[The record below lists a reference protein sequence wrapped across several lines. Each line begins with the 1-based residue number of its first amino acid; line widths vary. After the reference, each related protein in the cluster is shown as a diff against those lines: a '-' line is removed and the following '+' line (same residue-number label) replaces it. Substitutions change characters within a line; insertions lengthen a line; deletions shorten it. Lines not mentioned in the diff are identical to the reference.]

1 MNNEKKYQ
9 ITIWVF
15 VAFASLT
22 LGVGAYEYVL
32 RSGGDKFIAIVALV
46 AITAIGLAAYAMIR
60 TALEELFGWIQNR
73 YFADRFQKVVKEE
86 EVVTAITE
94 PTPPATEKTDK
105 VNAIEDEIATML
117 QIMDQEG
124 ATLEPTTDEIKIEST
139 TIPEQPRQTITQDMI
154 FQRGSFEKLQILE
167 KQLIADKYLTEDLQ
181 WIAEYNGRKNLKSLI
196 IFTMWLME
204 EKYFLPNRDPK
215 IKIFFE
221 ERYRVSFGQGFEQK
235 RREKYMGQYR
245 MIFNNYPF

>member
-9 ITIWVF
+9 ITLWVF
-15 VAFASLT
+15 IAFASLA

-32 RSGGDKFIAIVALV
+32 QSGGDKFIAIVALV

-60 TALEELFGWIQNR
+60 TALEELFEWIQNR
-73 YFADRFQKVVKEE
+73 YFADRFQKVTKEE
-86 EVVTAITE
+86 EIVTAITG
-94 PTPPATEKTDK
+94 PTSTTTEKSER
-105 VNAIEDEIATML
+105 VCAIEDEIATML
-117 QIMDQEG
+117 QIMDERG
-124 ATLEPTTDEIKIEST
+124 AKPEPTTDEIKTEPT
-139 TIPEQPRQTITQDMI
+139 TATEKPRQTITQDMI

-196 IFTMWLME
+196 IFIMGLME
-204 EKYFLPNRDPK
+204 EEYFLPYRDPK

-245 MIFNNYPF
+245 MTF